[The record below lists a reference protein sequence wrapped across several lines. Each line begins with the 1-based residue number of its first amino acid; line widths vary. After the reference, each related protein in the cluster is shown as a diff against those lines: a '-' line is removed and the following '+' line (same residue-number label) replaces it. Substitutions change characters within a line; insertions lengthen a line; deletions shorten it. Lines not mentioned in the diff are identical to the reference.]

1 MYWGQF
7 DKVKLSAGAFDG
19 SSTNG
24 NSSLIGAGRVQ
35 VDFWDPEAG
44 YYLNGTYYGQRNLL
58 AIGLAGQ
65 VQSADPLKS
74 VVDELTAKTATSFDF
89 LLERMTGRG
98 SAVSAEVEV
107 VRYKGLGGYPTA
119 PGAQFETLHGGYVL
133 GAYLLPKTDG
143 PGQFEALVKYGIA
156 VYSQDKSN
164 IYPDFR
170 QKTTEV
176 NFNYILNEFNARMM
190 IFFKNTNY
198 TAVRMNDVQVGVG
211 LQIQM

>member
-1 MYWGQF
+1 M
-7 DKVKLSAGAFDG
+7 
-19 SSTNG
+19 
-24 NSSLIGAGRVQ
+24 
-35 VDFWDPEAG
+35 
-44 YYLNGTYYGQRNLL
+44 
-58 AIGLAGQ
+58 
-65 VQSADPLKS
+65 
-74 VVDELTAKTATSFDF
+74 
-89 LLERMTGRG
+89 
-98 SAVSAEVEV
+98 
-107 VRYKGLGGYPTA
+107 
-119 PGAQFETLHGGYVL
+119 L